1 MITLIN
7 YDKRPTSKGPIIFL
21 AGPTV
26 RGNQP
31 HLHPSWRAEAVRLI
45 GNMVNRDVTVVL
57 PEFDSPTE
65 SDKGKDW
72 IPDWEFDWLTTAD
85 VKMFWIP
92 RTRELIG
99 LTTNVEFGM
108 WMVRDPHRMV
118 YGRPDDSFRNRYNDI
133 MWRRSGQTQIYNTL
147 YSTIKASLYKVFPHI
162 MI

>member
-1 MITLIN
+1 MVTIIN
-7 YDKRPTSKGPIIFL
+7 YDTQTPKPYGPIVFL

-31 HLHPSWRAEAVRLI
+31 HLHPSWRMQAIQDFVSAGFDGTL
-45 GNMVNRDVTVVL
+45 VL
-57 PEFDSPTE
+57 PEFESTTA
-65 SDKGKDW
+65 SDKGVDW

-133 MWRRSGQTQIYNTL
+133 MWRRAGQTQIHNTL
-147 YSTIKASLYKVFPHI
+147 RTTVTAAMQKTK
-162 MI
+162 

>member
-1 MITLIN
+1 MLLTIN
-7 YDKRPTSKGPIIFL
+7 YDTKDPQPHGPVIFL

-31 HLHPSWRAEAVRLI
+31 HLQPSWRRFATAEFRNAGFDGTLVS
-45 GNMVNRDVTVVL
+45 

-108 WMVRDPHRMV
+108 WLIGDPHRMV

-133 MWRRSGQTQIYNTL
+133 MWRRKGQTQIHNTL
-147 YSTIKASLYKVFPHI
+147 EKTVHAAIDKIRK
-162 MI
+162 